1 MQAHHGGLRL
11 LFALLALVVAA
22 VAQSGGNDGVEIW
35 NDSDM
40 YQYYGCYNETTEIEG
55 SAKTRAL
62 ADGTNQIKNGEMTVP
77 MCLALCS
84 DGRTQWRY
92 AGLEYSRLFQGVLV
106 LKRPCGHLG
115 EARRQ
120 TMRPPLR
127 WRPVNGMRWRPEAER
142 IPTCKR
148 GRRLE
153 DTEQDVGC
161 RWPPHGDSTALRL
174 MPKTHVYQFSMLVF
188 GSILYLHIP
197 AVFRSM
203 ELSMEAVWD
212 KRYPAGGG
220 PFSLHS
226 CTNYAQA
233 SHV

>member
-1 MQAHHGGLRL
+1 MQTHHGGLRL

-92 AGLEYSRLFQGVLV
+92 AGLEYSRECWCSNVLAGISEKLDDKQCDLPCDGDQSMACGGA
-106 LKRPCGHLG
+106 LKLSVYRLASAAGDL
-115 EARRQ
+115 
-120 TMRPPLR
+120 
-127 WRPVNGMRWRPEAER
+127 R
-142 IPTCKR
+142 IPNKMWAAA
-148 GRRLE
+148 GLLMA
-153 DTEQDVGC
+153 
-161 RWPPHGDSTALRL
+161 TAL
-174 MPKTHVYQFSMLVF
+174 HCV
-188 GSILYLHIP
+188 
-197 AVFRSM
+197 
-203 ELSMEAVWD
+203 
-212 KRYPAGGG
+212 
-220 PFSLHS
+220 
-226 CTNYAQA
+226 
-233 SHV
+233 